1 LAAVPKDWQGTSPNG
16 PAGHPAPAAQ
26 GKFHLAA
33 DPSQTLSVF
42 QFDRPVTG
50 QGARREI
57 SVEARQEFERQEK
70 RRGKRQEKAR
80 PKRPGF
86 FIVEVSDRE
95 RITARPG

>member
-26 GKFHLAA
+26 GKFDLAA

-42 QFDRPVTG
+42 QFDRP
-50 QGARREI
+50 ARREI

-86 FIVEVSDRE
+86 LVVEVSDRE